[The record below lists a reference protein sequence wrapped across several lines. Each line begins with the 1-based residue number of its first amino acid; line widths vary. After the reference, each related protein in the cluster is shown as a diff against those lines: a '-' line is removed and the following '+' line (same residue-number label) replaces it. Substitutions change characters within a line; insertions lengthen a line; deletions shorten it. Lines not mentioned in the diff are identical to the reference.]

1 MLAIQGLQRYD
12 DLEVHEAVKR
22 KVTSRDWYVR
32 NNAVAF
38 LHKKGMDRAE
48 LKELLLLND
57 KYANESMLYQYKDD
71 AKMTAFILNIIE
83 QQKKE
88 KEEAAALSLQMEEV
102 EHRAG
107 LDL

>member
-1 MLAIQGLQRYD
+1 
-12 DLEVHEAVKR
+12 
-22 KVTSRDWYVR
+22 
-32 NNAVAF
+32 
-38 LHKKGMDRAE
+38 
-48 LKELLLLND
+48 
-57 KYANESMLYQYKDD
+57 MLYQYKDD

-88 KEEAAALSLQMEEV
+88 KEEAAALPLQMEEV